1 MITRR
6 LIAGLLTLTVAV
18 GSVTLVAGAL
28 TAGVA
33 AAQDPTATPTPA
45 PTATPGPT
53 PTPGPTATP
62 TLVPTLTPLPRG
74 YVIRTDAYV
83 LPYAT
88 WVNLHLE
95 TREGNPHGATVT
107 QWEFHDPTGSQ
118 AGFTDWQL
126 FTNYSS
132 YAASS
137 GNRGRFVVPD
147 ATTHPEWAF
156 RAQITDPQG
165 RALTIGPTPAVQWK
179 AADEQ
184 PIVDLRA
191 AMDRIPGGGFAAVFL
206 VPVVFAGIIAV
217 GSRSPLATTI
227 AAAGSMGVM
236 VWITGVSP
244 LLWVLVALTAAG
256 GVLVSI
262 QLGFGR
268 TR

>member
-28 TAGVA
+28 TAGAA
-33 AAQDPTATPTPA
+33 AAQDPTATPA

-53 PTPGPTATP
+53 ATPTPLPTATL
-62 TLVPTLTPLPRG
+62 TPTLTPLPRG

-83 LPYAT
+83 LPYGV

-137 GNRGRFVVPD
+137 GNAGRFVVPD

-165 RALTIGPTPAVQWK
+165 RALTVGPTPAVQWK

-206 VPVVFAGIIAV
+206 VPVVFAGSIAV

-244 LLWVLVALTAAG
+244 LLWVLVALTAAA

-268 TR
+268 TK

>member
-28 TAGVA
+28 TAGVV

-45 PTATPGPT
+45 PTA
-53 PTPGPTATP
+53 TPGPTATP

-107 QWEFHDPTGSQ
+107 QWEFHDPTGAQ

-137 GNRGRFVVPD
+137 GNHGRFIVPD

-165 RALTIGPTPAVQWK
+165 RALTVGPTPPVQWK

-191 AMDRIPGGGFAAVFL
+191 AMDRIPGGGFAAVFF

-244 LLWVLVALTAAG
+244 LLWVLVALTAAA

-268 TR
+268 TK